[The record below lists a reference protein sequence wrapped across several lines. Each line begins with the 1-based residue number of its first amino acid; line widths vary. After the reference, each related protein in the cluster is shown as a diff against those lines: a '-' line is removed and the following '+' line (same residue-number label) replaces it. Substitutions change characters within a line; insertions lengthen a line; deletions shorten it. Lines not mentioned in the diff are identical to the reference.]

1 MLDRIFF
8 GDENE
13 KVIIMHL
20 KFNALSKYIR
30 NSCPRA

>member
-1 MLDRIFF
+1 MFDRIFF

-20 KFNALSKYIR
+20 KFDALSKYIHH
-30 NSCPRA
+30 SCQRA

>member
-1 MLDRIFF
+1 MFDRIFF

-20 KFNALSKYIR
+20 KFDALSKYIC
-30 NSCPRA
+30 NSCQRA